1 MCVFFYCNGYSP
13 DLHVLTL
20 SFPTPRSASLPPA
33 PDADRQLE
41 DPKLEAHAKSL
52 METIRCLV
60 CQSQS
65 IADSNVSMAGDMRSQ
80 IRQRILAG
88 EKPEHVRKWLVER
101 YGDWVSYAPPVEPLT
116 WPLWAMPVLLLA
128 AGLWLMRGRFKRKT
142 HRSRGQ

>member
-1 MCVFFYCNGYSP
+1 MPYLG
-13 DLHVLTL
+13 
-20 SFPTPRSASLPPA
+20 
-33 PDADRQLE
+33 
-41 DPKLEAHAKSL
+41 
-52 METIRCLV
+52 
-60 CQSQS
+60 QSQT

-142 HRSRGQ
+142 HRSRGQCAAGPSPFTCLSLRALFSSASAGYPARHGHPFLPPCPNRQTVR

>member
-1 MCVFFYCNGYSP
+1 
-13 DLHVLTL
+13 
-20 SFPTPRSASLPPA
+20 
-33 PDADRQLE
+33 
-41 DPKLEAHAKSL
+41 

-116 WPLWAMPVLLLA
+116 WQLWAMPVLLLA
-128 AGLWLMRGRFKRKT
+128 AGLWQMRGRFKRKT
-142 HRSRGQ
+142 HRSRGQGPEESRVGKKAVSTCRSRWWASHLKKSETSHYSRYKEL

>member
-1 MCVFFYCNGYSP
+1 
-13 DLHVLTL
+13 
-20 SFPTPRSASLPPA
+20 
-33 PDADRQLE
+33 
-41 DPKLEAHAKSL
+41 

-128 AGLWLMRGRFKRKT
+128 AGPWLRMEARRVGEGGGRRGSMRW
-142 HRSRGQ
+142 SP